1 MSTPVT
7 NFLLSNICKQRERR
21 GIFNIALPRIENSV
35 LQSPYSEGFT
45 KEQLD
50 MRRKAEVLKYNNN
63 VGSTKTNNLT
73 KSEKWSQ
80 IVKGNSNYQTSN
92 YPSINLS
99 IIDYLGNFN
108 SIIVKYPDLLDKIPT
123 TQYIRDSNRKLIK
136 NTNAY
141 QIVGTNGYY
150 IINIILNGQIKN
162 CIDNL
167 LIPTPTSSSNVP
179 GPIINLIDDES
190 VPLYNY
196 KTNVNSYSYDS
207 INNKNNRWLLNQ
219 TQDIFMS
226 NEEPKKIF
234 SLFITDA
241 IDKSS
246 YNFSLDIPISI
257 YISGTNLSTNFTSY
271 PLQISNL
278 DITMIGM
285 SFNVKYNETPIS
297 FITPPTINLVSSN
310 TSLNTLPLINQIYLF
325 NNNSLSNSFS
335 PISFDISFS
344 TSDINIDKSN
354 INYYDIDNNITTNL
368 SSADTYVV
376 KHYIGYLNIS
386 NIVLL
391 TTPGFIYDF
400 YLNFNMSAINFSDPG
415 LGKEIYYK
423 SNIGKTYGPYIIA
436 NVSDTNDLSINSILH
451 TSNIIPPKINGMS
464 FSGY

>member
-1 MSTPVT
+1 MSIPVT
-7 NFLLSNICKQRERR
+7 NFLLTNICKQRNKR
-21 GIFNIALPRIENSV
+21 GIFNIPLPRIEISV
-35 LQSPYSEGFT
+35 SESPYGKGFT

-63 VGSTKTNNLT
+63 ASSTKTNNLT
-73 KSEKWSQ
+73 KSEKWSK
-80 IVKGNSNYQTSN
+80 IVNGNSNYQTSN
-92 YPSINLS
+92 FPSINLNV
-99 IIDYLGNFN
+99 IDYLDNFRT
-108 SIIVKYPDLLDKIPT
+108 IIVKYPDLLEKTPT
-123 TQYIRDSNRKLIK
+123 TKYIRDSNGKLIQ
-136 NTNAY
+136 NTDAY

-150 IINIILNGQIKN
+150 NINIILNGQTKN
-162 CIDNL
+162 CINND
-167 LIPTPTSSSNVP
+167 LIPTPTSYSNVP

-196 KTNVNSYSYDS
+196 KANVNSYSYDS
-207 INNKNNRWLLNQ
+207 NNIQENRWLFNP

-226 NEEPKKIF
+226 NGEPKKIF

-257 YISGTNLSTNFTSY
+257 YISGTDLSRNFTSN
-271 PLQISNL
+271 PVKISNL
-278 DITMIGM
+278 DISMISM

-344 TSDINIDKSN
+344 TSNINTEKSN
-354 INYYDIDNNITTNL
+354 INYYDIYNNITTNL
-368 SSADTYVV
+368 SLAESYVV

-400 YLNFNMSAINFSDPG
+400 YLKFNMSAINFPNFG
-415 LGKEIYYK
+415 RENYYK
-423 SNIGKTYGPYIIA
+423 NNIQTTYGPYIIA
-436 NVSDTNDLSINSILH
+436 NVSNTYDLSINSILH